1 MEEQAMTDWL
11 KAFNPTSRIS
21 TEAEAEGAARASAVA
36 MFIGA
41 AVGIVSV
48 AWTLANPGEI
58 EAAVAAA
65 SAANPE
71 AAAGAAAGA
80 QIGMWTAG
88 GFAVLQVILG
98 LVQWRNPG
106 KMLAI
111 LFLVLV
117 IFGIVST
124 AATPL
129 LAGAMPNVPIPPM
142 WQIALS
148 IGILIVQLI
157 LLIAGLRGIGR
168 LDQLQMDSAR

>member
-1 MEEQAMTDWL
+1 MTDWI
-11 KAFNPTSRIS
+11 KAFNPTSVIT
-21 TEAEAEGAARASAVA
+21 TEADAEGAARASAVA

-41 AVGIVSV
+41 VVGVISV

-58 EAAVAAA
+58 QAAVQSVNEANPDGAAA
-65 SAANPE
+65 
-71 AAAGAAAGA
+71 AAAGA
-80 QIGMWTAG
+80 QVGIWLAG
-88 GFAVLQVILG
+88 GLGVLQLILG
-98 LVQWRNPG
+98 FVQWRNPG

-117 IFGIVST
+117 LFGIVST

-129 LAGAMPNVPIPPM
+129 LAGAVPNMPTVPM

-148 IGILIVQLI
+148 LVIMVIQLI

-168 LDQLQMDSAR
+168 LDRLQMESAR